1 VVDGKLGAGAR
12 RAALEQT
19 LLFGA
24 LDGAALD
31 RLAAAASARTFP
43 RGATVLEEGAP
54 GGDIVVVGE
63 GRLKVCTRST
73 EGDELI
79 HRVVMTG
86 DTFGEVSLFDPG
98 PRSATVEALE
108 TSVVVV
114 IPGDAVLAE
123 VRTTPDL
130 AEEMLRQQASIIRRL
145 NGTTADLVFLDLPRR
160 LSKWLLD
167 HADRHSTV
175 DLGLSQSQLAA
186 AVGGVRQSVN
196 SALRSFERR
205 GWLHVDG
212 RTVVL
217 TDGDALAA
225 FTAGD

>member
-1 VVDGKLGAGAR
+1 MPWR

-24 LDGAALD
+24 LDEAALD
-31 RLAAAASARTFP
+31 RLAAAASARDYP
-43 RGATVLEEGAP
+43 KGATVLAEGEP
-54 GGDIVVVGE
+54 GGDILVVGA
-63 GRLKVCTRST
+63 GRLKVCTRSPN
-73 EGDELI
+73 GDELI
-79 HRVVMTG
+79 HRVAMAG

-108 TSVVVV
+108 PSVVVV
-114 IPGDAVLAE
+114 IPGDAVREE
-123 VRTTPDL
+123 VRSTPDL

-160 LSKWLLD
+160 LGKWLLD
-167 HADRHSTV
+167 KADRRGNV
-175 DLGLSQSQLAA
+175 DIGLSQSGLAS

-196 SALRSFERR
+196 SALRGFERR
-205 GWLHVDG
+205 GWLRMEG

-217 TDGDALAA
+217 TDVEALTA
-225 FTAGD
+225 FTSRD